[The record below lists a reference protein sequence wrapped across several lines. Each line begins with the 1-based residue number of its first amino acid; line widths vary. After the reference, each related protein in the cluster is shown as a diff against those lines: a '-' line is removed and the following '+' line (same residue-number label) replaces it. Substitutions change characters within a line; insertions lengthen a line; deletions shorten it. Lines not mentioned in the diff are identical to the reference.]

1 MAIAELDAGSAV
13 NLKNPFPGLRPF
25 EVDES
30 ELFFGRDDYVYELL
44 RLLRRN
50 RFLAVVGSSGCGK
63 SSVVRAGLIASL
75 RDGFLVEDEGEWRI
89 AIMRPGGKPIMELAK
104 TLCHQDA
111 LGPLLEQGEETLA
124 LVHATLRRGA
134 AGILEVT
141 REASLP
147 SAAKLLILVD
157 QFEELFR
164 FMQSATRGA
173 LDEAQ
178 AFVKLLL
185 EAAEQHDLPVYVVL
199 TMRSEFLGQCAPL
212 PGLADAINQG
222 LYLLPSMTR
231 DQLRRAIQ
239 EPITAHEGTITNRL
253 VNRLLNDLGSNID
266 QLPILQHALMRLW
279 SIWLSDRQ
287 HGPMDLEQ
295 YQRIG
300 LLESSLSQ
308 HAEEAFAEL
317 DERQRAIAES
327 LFRQITDTTPDNQTI
342 RRPSTLAAICQRA
355 QASQAE
361 VVAVL
366 EKFRQEG
373 RSFLMPPG
381 DVPLTSDTII
391 DISHESLIRQ
401 WVRLRQ
407 WAEAEAQATEVY
419 RRLQESA
426 RLWEQEGRN
435 EDGLYRGARLAQ
447 AVEWRERNEENLN
460 PLEQEFLTAGVVL
473 QKQEQEEEEQR
484 RQSELEQAQALAA
497 AQEQRAREQT
507 RAAKRLRWL
516 AVALFLIVLIAGWV
530 AWQAREGARR
540 NQTLLAQNYWSSA
553 VSAAK
558 QSEWLGTIHFSAR
571 AATEERDPLRL
582 KAAVLHTQAFTRSVF
597 LGTAVTPAHGAVF
610 SQDESLVLTWSGD
623 GTARLWRAGDGSP
636 VGQPMKH

>member
-1 MAIAELDAGSAV
+1 MAIAEMDAGSVV

-104 TLCHQDA
+104 TLCHEDA

-134 AGILEVT
+134 SGILEVT

-185 EAAEQHDLPVYVVL
+185 EAAEQRDLPVYVVL
-199 TMRSEFLGQCAPL
+199 TMRSEFLGLCAPL

-231 DQLRRAIQ
+231 DQLRRAIE
-239 EPITAHEGTITNRL
+239 EPITAHEGTISNRL
-253 VNRLLNDLGSNID
+253 VNRLLNDLGANID

-287 HGPMDLEQ
+287 YGPIDLEQ

-327 LFRQITDTTPDNQTI
+327 LFRQIIDTTPDNQTI
-342 RRPSTLAAICQRA
+342 RRPSTLAALCQRA
-355 QASQAE
+355 QASQTE

-366 EKFRQEG
+366 DKFRQEG

-381 DVPLTSDTII
+381 DTPLTSDTII

-401 WVRLRQ
+401 WIRLRQ

-426 RLWEQEGRN
+426 RL
-435 EDGLYRGARLAQ
+435 
-447 AVEWRERNEENLN
+447 
-460 PLEQEFLTAGVVL
+460 
-473 QKQEQEEEEQR
+473 
-484 RQSELEQAQALAA
+484 
-497 AQEQRAREQT
+497 
-507 RAAKRLRWL
+507 
-516 AVALFLIVLIAGWV
+516 
-530 AWQAREGARR
+530 
-540 NQTLLAQNYWSSA
+540 
-553 VSAAK
+553 
-558 QSEWLGTIHFSAR
+558 
-571 AATEERDPLRL
+571 
-582 KAAVLHTQAFTRSVF
+582 
-597 LGTAVTPAHGAVF
+597 
-610 SQDESLVLTWSGD
+610 
-623 GTARLWRAGDGSP
+623 
-636 VGQPMKH
+636 

>member
-1 MAIAELDAGSAV
+1 MAIAEMDTGSVV

-30 ELFFGRDDYVYELL
+30 ELFFGRDDYVHALL

-75 RDGFLVEDEGEWRI
+75 RDGFLVEGEGEWRI
-89 AIMRPGGKPIMELAK
+89 AIMHPEGKPILELAK
-104 TLCHQDA
+104 ALCHQDV

-134 AGILEVT
+134 SGILEVT

-185 EAAEQHDLPVYVVL
+185 EAAEQRDLPVYVVL

-212 PGLADAINQG
+212 PGLADAMNQG

-231 DQLRRAIQ
+231 DQLRGAIQ

-253 VNRLLNDLGSNID
+253 VNRLLNDLGGNID

-279 SIWLSDRQ
+279 VIWLPDRQ
-287 HGPMDLEQ
+287 HGPMDLAQ

-300 LLESSLSQ
+300 QLESSLSQ

-327 LFRQITDTTPDNQTI
+327 LFKQITDTTPDNQTI
-342 RRPSTLAAICQRA
+342 RRPSPLAALCQRA
-355 QASQAE
+355 RASQAE

-366 EKFRQEG
+366 DKFRQEG
-373 RSFLMPPG
+373 RSFLMTSPPG

-426 RLWEQEGRN
+426 RLWEREGRN

-447 AVEWRERNEENLN
+447 AVEWREGNEENLN
-460 PLEQEFLTAGVVL
+460 PLEQEFLTAGVAV
-473 QKQEQEEEEQR
+473 QQQEQEKEEQR
-484 RQSELEQAQALAA
+484 RQRELAQAQALAA

-507 RAAKRLRWL
+507 RAA
-516 AVALFLIVLIAGWV
+516 
-530 AWQAREGARR
+530 
-540 NQTLLAQNYWSSA
+540 
-553 VSAAK
+553 
-558 QSEWLGTIHFSAR
+558 
-571 AATEERDPLRL
+571 
-582 KAAVLHTQAFTRSVF
+582 
-597 LGTAVTPAHGAVF
+597 
-610 SQDESLVLTWSGD
+610 
-623 GTARLWRAGDGSP
+623 
-636 VGQPMKH
+636 